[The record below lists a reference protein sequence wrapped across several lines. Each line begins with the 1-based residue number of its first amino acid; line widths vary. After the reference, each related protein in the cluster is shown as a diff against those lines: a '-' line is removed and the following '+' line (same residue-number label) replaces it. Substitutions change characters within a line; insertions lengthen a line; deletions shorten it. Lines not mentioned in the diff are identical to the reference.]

1 MQSVILTVKEIDLIS
16 QLGNGFLVGIMG
28 VLHAEHLE
36 RLAALVQLLEAFDLF
51 LTNVDL
57 LLGKLKFI
65 LDF

>member
-1 MQSVILTVKEIDLIS
+1 VILAVKEIDLIR
-16 QLGNGFLVGIMG
+16 QLADGLLVGLMG
-28 VLHAEHLE
+28 VLHAEHLQ
-36 RLAALVQLLEAFDLF
+36 RLAALVELLKAFDFF

>member
-1 MQSVILTVKEIDLIS
+1 
-16 QLGNGFLVGIMG
+16 MG
-28 VLHAEHLE
+28 VLHAEHLQ
-36 RLAALVQLLEAFDLF
+36 RLAALVELLKAFDLF